1 MWKIVKY
8 EIEYF
13 KWLYILSII
22 FVIIVNFGLTIDGRW
37 IEAQDDFPGLRII
50 WLGIG
55 IVVLFF
61 ALLFNRKSGRIRTKM
76 LLPISHIRISAARL
90 FAFILFWAVLS
101 LILVI
106 FYLINFASFPDIH
119 WLTNLL
125 SITGIVSLINS
136 IPLLYSDFYCTYFKR
151 SERIL
156 IGIFWSILWIIYIL
170 LNIVFATYFD
180 FISPEFISQARETL
194 TALYFSEGAMTISFV
209 LGMSLFLSSIIT
221 FQKRKLYLDK

>member
-1 MWKIVKY
+1 MWKIVKC

-22 FVIIVNFGLTIDGRW
+22 FVIIVNFGLTVDGRW
-37 IEAQDDFPGLRII
+37 IEAQNDFPGLRII

-76 LLPISHIRISAARL
+76 LLPISQIRISAARL

-106 FYLINFASFPDIH
+106 FYLINFASFPDIR

-125 SITGIVSLINS
+125 SITGIVLLINS
-136 IPLLYSDFYCTYFKR
+136 VPLLYSDFYSTYFKKG
-151 SERIL
+151 EKIL

-170 LNIVFATYFD
+170 LNTIFVTYFD

-209 LGMSLFLSSIIT
+209 LGMSLFLSSIFT